1 MCNLLKAWDFF
12 KWKLTL
18 PNLSTQDFQLVDIW
32 VDPQVTL
39 SGEPLQLISIAS
51 KHLQALGLISIAD
64 SQDSNA
70 TSWQRPQQLF
80 DTPLLRLQ
88 TNCRQLV
95 AKLRM
100 SNQFVQLS

>member
-51 KHLQALGLISIAD
+51 KHL
-64 SQDSNA
+64 
-70 TSWQRPQQLF
+70 
-80 DTPLLRLQ
+80 
-88 TNCRQLV
+88 
-95 AKLRM
+95 
-100 SNQFVQLS
+100 